1 MNARSE
7 QDVNIGWVKTEIDET
22 LKLARQ
28 ALEVYVENPDDD
40 AQLRFL
46 TTHLHQ
52 VVGTLQIVELYGAA
66 LLCEETELLV
76 NDLIEDTIK
85 QKDDA
90 YEVIMRAILQL
101 PTYLDHIQQG
111 FKDNPI
117 TLLPL
122 LNDLRTTRGQTL
134 LSEHAF
140 FSPNL
145 NVFPDKNNQSAKTEN
160 LPAFAKKLR
169 PLYLTGLVGLFRN
182 NDVQKNLKLLSTVIR
197 KLEESVDSDNARQLL
212 WISGGVI
219 EGLYNQGLEAN
230 VSLKSLLGQVDRC
243 IKKMIDGGEDAL
255 KDDIPKELIK
265 NLLYY
270 VAQTTNPGSRVNEL
284 QQAFNLGSLIPDSKE
299 NAASGD
305 AMNFGTDVI
314 KNVSAA
320 IKEDMLSIKDSLDLF
335 VRSEDK
341 SVSDLEPL
349 CEKLR
354 SVADTLGLLGMGKL
368 RKLIKEQEQVVSD
381 AIKSNGEL
389 EDSLIMSIA
398 SALLFVESSIN
409 DLRLANTDDDD
420 DEGEINKLLPDSEY
434 NQLVDLTITEAKS
447 VLAKIKDAFI
457 GFAADTSKTELLEN
471 IPDLI
476 NEVKGAFIIV
486 SFGRAADLINSCS
499 IYIS

>member
-28 ALEVYVENPDDD
+28 ALEVYVENPSDE

-76 NDLIEDTIK
+76 NDLIEDKIQ

-122 LNDLRTTRGQTL
+122 LNDLRTTRGQSL

-145 NVFPDKNNQSAKTEN
+145 NVFPDKNENDKAAVNAEN

-212 WISGGVI
+212 WICGGVI

-243 IKKMIDGGEDAL
+243 IKKMIDGGEAAL

-270 VAQTTNPGSRVNEL
+270 VAQTTTPGNRVNEL
-284 QQAFNLGSLIPDSKE
+284 QQAFNLNALIPGSDES
-299 NAASGD
+299 SQSSD
-305 AMNFGTDVI
+305 ALNFGADVI

-320 IKEDMLSIKDSLDLF
+320 IKDDMLSIKDSLDLF
-335 VRSEDK
+335 VRSEDQ

-368 RKLIKEQEQVVSD
+368 RKLIKEQEQVVSE
-381 AIKSNGEL
+381 AISSNGEL
-389 EDSLIMSIA
+389 DDSVVMSIA

-409 DLRLANTDDDD
+409 DLRLANTDEDDD
-420 DEGEINKLLPDSEY
+420 DSEINKLLPDSEY
-434 NQLVDLTITEAKS
+434 NQLVDLTIT
-447 VLAKIKDAFI
+447 
-457 GFAADTSKTELLEN
+457 G
-471 IPDLI
+471 
-476 NEVKGAFIIV
+476 
-486 SFGRAADLINSCS
+486 
-499 IYIS
+499 